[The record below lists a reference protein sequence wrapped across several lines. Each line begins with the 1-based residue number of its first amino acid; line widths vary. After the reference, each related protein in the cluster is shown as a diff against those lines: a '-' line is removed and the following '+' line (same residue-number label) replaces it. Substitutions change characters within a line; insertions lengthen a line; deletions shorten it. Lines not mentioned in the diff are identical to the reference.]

1 MRSWQW
7 THNHTSRSLLSC
19 KSKFAIT
26 KRRGGGGGSGDGGG
40 GGDGGGDGDGYDGGL
55 GGTQNIMKNCTVLAS
70 RFMVYKW
77 VTYQKE

>member
-1 MRSWQW
+1 MAAALVAVEHS
-7 THNHTSRSLLSC
+7 
-19 KSKFAIT
+19 
-26 KRRGGGGGSGDGGG
+26 RGGDGGDGGG
-40 GGDGGGDGDGYDGGL
+40 GGGGGDV

>member
-1 MRSWQW
+1 MAAVAAE
-7 THNHTSRSLLSC
+7 H
-19 KSKFAIT
+19 
-26 KRRGGGGGSGDGGG
+26 GGGGGV
-40 GGDGGGDGDGYDGGL
+40 

>member
-1 MRSWQW
+1 MAE
-7 THNHTSRSLLSC
+7 HGP
-19 KSKFAIT
+19 
-26 KRRGGGGGSGDGGG
+26 GGDGSDGGGG
-40 GGDGGGDGDGYDGGL
+40 GGDGGGV

>member
-1 MRSWQW
+1 MAE
-7 THNHTSRSLLSC
+7 HG
-19 KSKFAIT
+19 
-26 KRRGGGGGSGDGGG
+26 RGGDGGDGGGGGG
-40 GGDGGGDGDGYDGGL
+40 GGDGGDGGV

>member
-1 MRSWQW
+1 M
-7 THNHTSRSLLSC
+7 LSC

-26 KRRGGGGGSGDGGG
+26 KRRGDGGGGGGGGGGSGGGG
-40 GGDGGGDGDGYDGGL
+40 GGGGGV